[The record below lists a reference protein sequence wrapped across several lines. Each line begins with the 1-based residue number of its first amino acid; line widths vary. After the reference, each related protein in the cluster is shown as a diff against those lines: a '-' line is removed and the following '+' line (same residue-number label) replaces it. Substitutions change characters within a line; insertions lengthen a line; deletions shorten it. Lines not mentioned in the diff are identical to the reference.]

1 MDTTVVPKT
10 KGLPIL
16 LDTTTSICNTTVCQT
31 TQLVRLLYVQGMT
44 RTFHTAVGPEN
55 ICRAPPPSSFSLSL
69 SASNEHKHLLDIFL
83 HILTFSNCLPAPIHT
98 FHNMAI
104 NCSLL
109 LSSIGVHSHDCSLAL
124 FPV

>member
-1 MDTTVVPKT
+1 MEKT
-10 KGLPIL
+10 DVSKATGLSIL
-16 LDTTTSICNTTVCQT
+16 LGTAHQCVRPP
-31 TQLVRLLYVQGMT
+31 QLGRLWGMQAVT
-44 RTFHTAVGPEN
+44 RTLHTVVGPEN
-55 ICRAPPPSSFSLSL
+55 TWRAGARSLSLSL

-104 NCSLL
+104 NCSPL
-109 LSSIGVHSHDCSLAL
+109 LSSIDVHGHDCSLAL

>member
-1 MDTTVVPKT
+1 MDTTAIPKT

-16 LDTTTSICNTTVCQT
+16 LGTTTSICNTTACQT
-31 TQLVRLLYVQGMT
+31 TQLGRLWDVQGMT
-44 RTFHTAVGPEN
+44 RTLHTVVGPEN
-55 ICRAPPPSSFSLSL
+55 TCRALSLLSLSL
-69 SASNEHKHLLDIFL
+69 SASNEHKHLPDIFL
-83 HILTFSNCLPAPIHT
+83 HIRTFSNCLPAPIHT

-104 NCSLL
+104 NCPLR